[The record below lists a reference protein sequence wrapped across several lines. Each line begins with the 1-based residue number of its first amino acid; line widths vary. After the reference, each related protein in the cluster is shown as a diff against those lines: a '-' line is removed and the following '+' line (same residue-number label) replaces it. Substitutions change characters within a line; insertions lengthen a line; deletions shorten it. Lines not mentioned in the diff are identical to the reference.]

1 MLLAGDERLELW
13 GLLLLLFNEGD
24 IRTGL
29 DTLVGQ
35 ARDMV
40 LIVLYNEPGVVRAL
54 EVGPDVNTVETL
66 TPVEAVQSRD
76 FIVVSV
82 GA

>member
-1 MLLAGDERLELW
+1 
-13 GLLLLLFNEGD
+13 
-24 IRTGL
+24 
-29 DTLVGQ
+29 
-35 ARDMV
+35 MV

-54 EVGPDVNTVETL
+54 EVGPNVNAVETL
-66 TPVEAVQSRD
+66 TPVAVQRRE